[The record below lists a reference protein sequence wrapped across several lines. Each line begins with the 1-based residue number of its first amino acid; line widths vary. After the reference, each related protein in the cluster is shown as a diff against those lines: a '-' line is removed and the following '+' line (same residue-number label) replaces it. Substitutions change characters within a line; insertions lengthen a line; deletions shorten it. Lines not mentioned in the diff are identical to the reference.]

1 MKAEAIEEFPEKNI
15 KLSPNILQDNIQKIE
30 NLKQFHYNIMEEK
43 DPLEKQKVVWLML
56 HSLGYI
62 NELKIELETLC
73 EFIYIMQAKYN
84 KRGNP
89 FHNFE
94 HGVSGNFYSF
104 LFKIK
109 VLHI

>member
-1 MKAEAIEEFPEKNI
+1 MVENKEKI
-15 KLSPNILQDNIQKIE
+15 D
-30 NLKQFHYNIMEEK
+30 NLKRFDYNIMEEK

-62 NELKIELETLC
+62 SELNIELETLC
-73 EFIYIMQAKYN
+73 EFIYILQAKYN

-94 HGVSGNFYSF
+94 HGVSGN
-104 LFKIK
+104 LFQIK
-109 VLHI
+109 LYMKNK